1 METNQNYSDPLW
13 RQAKKRTGFKIHLTV
28 YLLVNIFLWGLWFF
42 IKRHEGASW
51 PIWTTLGWGI
61 GICFHLMNTYATFK
75 IFSTEKEYKKLKSKN
90 I

>member
-13 RQAKKRTGFKIHLTV
+13 RQAKKRTGFKIHFTV

-42 IKRHEGASW
+42 VKRYEGAPW

-61 GICFHLMNTYATFK
+61 GVCFHFMSTYGTFK
-75 IFSTEKEYKKLKSKN
+75 IFSVEKEYEKLRNKN